1 MTKNNANKTGFT
13 LIELMLSMA
22 FIGILLVTMTLAVM
36 YVSKMYSK
44 GITLKSINQAGRE
57 VGAAIQRDAGNLA
70 HISNYYVPQDAP
82 GAKSVGRLCLG
93 AYSYIWSDPAA
104 LRDGSALEYTDASVQ
119 IVFARV
125 EDGGGALCEYIAAE
139 SKYPDEVLQSKV
151 KELLPNDKGDYAI
164 HSLTAKPLPAT
175 GPGVNERL
183 FDIEYVIGT
192 NEEGTIDAAQTC
204 VPPGGADNNF
214 DFCAVN
220 NFELI
225 VRAG

>member
-1 MTKNNANKTGFT
+1 MIKNNASKTGFT

-22 FIGILLVTMTLAVM
+22 FIGMLLVTMTLAVM

-57 VGAAIQRDAGNLA
+57 IGAAIQRDAGNLA
-70 HISNYYVPQDAP
+70 HISSYHVPQTAA
-82 GAKSVGRLCLG
+82 GASKLGRLCLG
-93 AYSYIWSDPAA
+93 AFSYVWSDPAS
-104 LRDGSALEYTDASVQ
+104 LRDGSALKYKDTSTQ

-125 EDGGGALCEYIAAE
+125 EDGGGALCQYSAVD
-139 SKYPDEVLQSKV
+139 SKYPDAVVQSKA
-151 KELLPNDKGDYAI
+151 KELLPNDTGEYAI
-164 HSLTAKPLPAT
+164 HALTAKPLPAA
-175 GPGVNERL
+175 GPIVTERL

-214 DFCAVN
+214 NFCAVN

>member
-1 MTKNNANKTGFT
+1 
-13 LIELMLSMA
+13 MLSMA
-22 FIGILLVTMTLAVM
+22 FIGILLVTMTLAIM

-44 GITLKSINQAGRE
+44 GITLKAINQAGRE

-70 HISNYYVPQDAP
+70 HISSYYVPQNAA
-82 GAKSVGRLCLG
+82 GANKLGRLCLG
-93 AYSYIWSDPAA
+93 SYSYIWSDPAA
-104 LRDGSALEYTDASVQ
+104 LRDGGAVKYKDTSTP

-125 EDGGGALCEYIAAE
+125 ENGGGSLCQYIDAE
-139 SKYPDEVLQSKV
+139 SKYPNEVDLSKA

-164 HSLTAKPLPAT
+164 HALTAKPLPAA
-175 GPGVNERL
+175 GPIVNERL

-192 NEEGTIDAAQTC
+192 NEDGTINAAQTC
-204 VPPGGADNNF
+204 VPPGGANNNF

-220 NFELI
+220 SFELI